1 MNSFERRL
9 KRLER
14 ITPGRKKGYDF
25 SSLTD
30 DELRLLVFV
39 CEAENPSQ
47 EQIKRCNDILDKLPE
62 GVR

>member
-14 ITPGRKKGYDF
+14 IAPGRRKGYDF

-30 DELRLLVFV
+30 DELKTLISV
-39 CEAENPSQ
+39 CESENPSQ
-47 EQIKRCNDILDKLPE
+47 EEIKRCNEILAKVPE
-62 GVR
+62 VR